1 MLPCVI
7 DAGVENASFCD
18 GFDVVVIIVVA
29 VIIVTSMRIFFLD
42 RVLKGLHLLSRYPPN
57 PLGNLPIP
65 AMDAGSTTQ
74 GRSHDSYVRQTDIAA
89 VRRR

>member
-7 DAGVENASFCD
+7 DAVVEDASFCD
-18 GFDVVVIIVVA
+18 GFDVVVVVIVVA
-29 VIIVTSMRIFFLD
+29 VIIITSMRIFFLD

-57 PLGNLPIP
+57 PLGNLPIS

-74 GRSHDSYVRQTDIAA
+74 GRSHDSYVR
-89 VRRR
+89 